1 MRQGA
6 PNATLAIVSA
16 SSLEVFLL
24 GRETQPTSQGW
35 SLTYWAWSAQG
46 PVCIRLPPQ
55 PAVMFVPREVEAREG
70 DRRPVDLRTLDGR
83 PVDALYFGRRHERD
97 REARRLRH
105 AGTPAWED
113 DLKPADR
120 YLMERFITAG
130 ALVSGESTRRGRL
143 RVFDNPRMRHADVWP
158 TLTVAS
164 FDVESEGL
172 DGPLLSVAV
181 VMGDDEKVFV
191 RGQGPPL
198 PCVTY
203 GRDEAATLRAFLA
216 YVQQVDPDVLIGWNC
231 VDFDLAYLER
241 RCRTLGVPFALGR
254 GETRATVLA
263 GSGRRPSAAWVPG
276 RVVLDGIATMRAA
289 TWSFERWSLE
299 HVARALLGR
308 GKRMTEVADPA
319 AEIRRLHLEDV
330 ATLVEYNLED
340 CRLVCDIF
348 DRAHLIDFAIERQRL
363 TGLSMDRRAG
373 AVAAFD
379 FLYLPRLHRHGRVAP
394 STGTNPEPIRSP
406 GGYVLDS
413 DPGLYENVLVL
424 DFKSLYPS
432 LIRTFRI
439 DPLGLAVGTAKG
451 AGVEGFGGARF
462 DPDEHILPGLI
473 EELWAARDRAKARGD
488 QALSQAIKILMNSF
502 YGVLGTPACRFYD
515 PRLASSI
522 TLRGHEVLT
531 RTKTRIED
539 RGWRVIYGD
548 TDSLFVLLGPAHT
561 HDAAIVGRRLVAEL
575 NEWWQNE
582 VRQTHGVQ
590 SALELEFERCYR
602 RFLMPRTRDATVGS
616 KKRYAGT
623 VEEENGTRLVIKGL
637 EAVRTDWTPL
647 ARRFQRELLRRVF
660 AGEPYGSWIRSVSI
674 QLFAG
679 EFDDELIYRKRLRR
693 PLEDYAK
700 NGAPPHVVAA
710 RALGGRPHHIEY
722 VVTTQGPQPVGQVSA
737 PLDYDHYL
745 HRQLAPAGDT
755 VLGLLGDDVL
765 RYGGRQLRLF

>member
-1 MRQGA
+1 MRPRA
-6 PNATLAIVSA
+6 RSATLAVVSA

-24 GRETQPTSQGW
+24 GRETRPGPRGW
-35 SLTYWAWSAQG
+35 SLTYWAWSAEG

-55 PAVMFVPREVEAREG
+55 PAVMFVPRETEAQAGE
-70 DRRPVDLRTLDGR
+70 RRPVELQTLDGR
-83 PVDALYFGRRHERD
+83 AVNALYFTSRRERD
-97 REARRLRH
+97 REARRLRQV
-105 AGTPAWED
+105 GTPAWED
-113 DLKPADR
+113 DLRPADR
-120 YLMERFITAG
+120 YLMERFITGG
-130 ALVSGESTRRGRL
+130 ASVRGESTRRGRL
-143 RVFDNPRMRHADVWP
+143 RIFDDPRLKPADVWP
-158 TLTVAS
+158 TLKVAS

-172 DGPLLSVAV
+172 EGPLLSVAV
-181 VMGDDEKVFV
+181 VMGDDERVFV
-191 RGQGPPL
+191 RGEGPAL
-198 PCVTY
+198 PKVTY
-203 GRDEAATLRAFLA
+203 GGDEAATIRAFLG
-216 YVQQVDPDVLIGWNC
+216 YVQRADPDVLIGWNC

-241 RCRTLGVPFALGR
+241 RCQILGVPFTLGR
-254 GETRATVLA
+254 GERRARVLA
-263 GSGRRPSAAWVPG
+263 GDGRRGSTARVPG

-289 TWSFERWSLE
+289 TWSFERWGLE
-299 HVARALLGR
+299 HVAQAMLGR
-308 GKRMTEVADPA
+308 GKRIAPVDDPVE
-319 AEIRRLHLEDV
+319 EIRRLHREDV
-330 ATLVEYNLED
+330 AALAEYNLED
-340 CRLVCDIF
+340 CRLVRDLF
-348 DRAHLIDFAIERQRL
+348 ARAHLLEFAIERQRL
-363 TGLSMDRRAG
+363 TGLSMERRAG

-432 LIRTFRI
+432 IIRTFRI
-439 DPLGLAVGTAKG
+439 DPLGLAIGAAKG

-488 QALSQAIKILMNSF
+488 EALSRAIKILMNSF

-522 TLRGHEVLT
+522 TRRGHEVLT
-531 RTKTRIED
+531 RTKALIEE

-548 TDSLFVLLGPAHT
+548 TDSLFVLLGPDHT
-561 HDAAIVGRRLVAEL
+561 EEAARIGAGLVEEL
-575 NEWWQNE
+575 NDWWRRE
-582 VRQTHGVQ
+582 VRARHGVD

-623 VEEENGTRLVIKGL
+623 VEEDGAVRLVVKGL

-660 AGEPYGSWIRSVSI
+660 AGEPYGPWIRVVSR

-679 EFDDELIYRKRLRR
+679 ELDGELVYRKRLRR
-693 PLEDYAK
+693 PLDDYADH
-700 NGAPPHVVAA
+700 GAPPHVVAA
-710 RALGGRPHHIEY
+710 RVLGGDPRHVEY
-722 VVTTQGPQPVGQVSA
+722 VVTTQGPQPVGQVRA

-745 HRQLAPAGDT
+745 HRQLVPAGDT
-755 VLGLLGDDVL
+755 VLGILGDDVL
-765 RYGGRQLRLF
+765 RHGGRQLRLF